1 MKVFDKIFSKISS
14 GNQRTV
20 VVKKNILAS
29 FALKGISIVTSF
41 LLVPLTIGY
50 VSEELYGVW
59 LTLASILTWLSF
71 MDIGFSQGLKN
82 KLTEAIASDD
92 WEKGKALVSTTYGM
106 MFFIMVPVCLLLE
119 LAIPFVNWSSLLNV
133 NPVYSDEIINAMY
146 VCIAFGCLQM
156 IVNVLVSVVAA
167 FQKVALSNSFMVIGN
182 VIALLLILILKSIVP
197 PSLVVLACTLAA
209 MPILVTV
216 IASIILYSSSFK
228 KVAPSIS
235 CFNKAHIKEL
245 FDLGYK
251 FFIINIQVL
260 VLYQSTNILISNVS
274 TPIEVTT
281 YNIAYRLLNVAMM
294 IYTIM
299 TTPLWPAYTE
309 ANAKGDYG
317 WMISIRKKMQKILV
331 LSIIGCF
338 VLTILS
344 PFIYRIWIGDSVDV
358 PYSMTFIVA
367 LYVSVY
373 CWQNLNGTILVALSK
388 VKLNLIVLTIGMLL
402 HIPLSY
408 LLSIFIGCYGVI
420 ASMTLITVFYA
431 VVYSIQVNKIL
442 NQTAT
447 GIWSK

>member
-1 MKVFDKIFSKISS
+1 MNAFSKIISKISS
-14 GNQRTV
+14 GNQRSV
-20 VVKKNILAS
+20 AVKKNILAS
-29 FALKGISIVTSF
+29 FIIKGISILTSF

-50 VSEELYGVW
+50 VSAELYGVW

-82 KLTEAIASDD
+82 KLTEAIANDD
-92 WEKGKALVSTTYGM
+92 WKKGKALVSTTYGM
-106 MFFIMVPVCLLLE
+106 MIIIMVPVCILLE
-119 LAIPFVNWSSLLNV
+119 CTIPFVNWVALLNV
-133 NPVYSDEIINAMY
+133 NPIYTDEIVNAMY

-182 VIALLLILILKSIVP
+182 VISLLLIFVLKATVP
-197 PSLVVLACTLAA
+197 PLLVVLACTLAA
-209 MPILVTV
+209 MPILVTI
-216 IASIILYSSSFK
+216 IASLILFNGRFK

-235 CFNKAHIKEL
+235 CFNKEYIKEL
-245 FDLGYK
+245 FGLGYK
-251 FFIINIQVL
+251 FFIINVQVL

-274 TPIEVTT
+274 SPMEVTT

-299 TTPLWPAYTE
+299 TAPLWPAYTE

-317 WMISIRKKMQKILV
+317 WMISIRKKMQMVLV
-331 LSIIGCF
+331 LSIIGCLL
-338 VLTILS
+338 LTIVS
-344 PFIYRIWIGDSVDV
+344 PYIYRIWIGDSVEV
-358 PYSMTFIVA
+358 PYFMTFIVA

-388 VKLNLIVLTIGMLL
+388 VKLNLIILTIGMLL

-408 LLSIFIGCYGVI
+408 LLGIFIGCYGVI
-420 ASMTLITVFYA
+420 ASMTFITLCYA
-431 VVYSIQVNKIL
+431 IVYSIQVNKIL

-447 GIWSK
+447 GIWDK

>member
-235 CFNKAHIKEL
+235 WFKKAYIKEL

-274 TPIEVTT
+274 SPIEVTT

-447 GIWSK
+447 GIWNK

>member
-274 TPIEVTT
+274 SPIEVTT